1 MKKLKHVKT
10 FESFKIN
17 EEIAGLAGG
26 IAIGAL
32 FAYLSNFVPR
42 LSNNPIKS
50 ISRFVKMSR
59 VIKKYKPLIEELDV
73 MFKNDPEIN
82 RFYKDIKTIGHGTS
96 NQTTPAT
103 YAAMLKHYILHRVP
117 TSMRPKVEDLMRELE
132 KEVKEVGYDVYG
144 EDSYS
149 FESLK
154 INEEVP
160 FNHGEFEESFGN
172 SGWTNKEESDLEIL
186 GADEITKD
194 DAVFKQRGFDVI
206 VTKKVSDRTGNVYY
220 HASSNISGSFGHDQ
234 DDWDNQFKSG
244 NWDSFLR
251 RLNNF
256 TKIGKVRIYSR
267 DDRYLGEY

>member
-1 MKKLKHVKT
+1 MKKLKYVKT

-73 MFKNDPEIN
+73 MFKNDPKIN
-82 RFYKDIKTIGHGTS
+82 QFYKDIKTIGHGTS

-103 YAAMLKHYILHRVP
+103 YASMLKDRILHRVP

-154 INEEVP
+154 INEEINLKGLAAGAMMALMTACNNGEVNGESAEGYNGDMLVKRIEMGGGKHNFFLVHGFDEEGKYVEFRTDNLT
-160 FNHGEFEESFGN
+160 FNVGDSIHVDFSKEEAYPLDDKGNIGNFGN
-172 SGWTNKEESDLEIL
+172 Q
-186 GADEITKD
+186 A
-194 DAVFKQRGFDVI
+194 
-206 VTKKVSDRTGNVYY
+206 
-220 HASSNISGSFGHDQ
+220 H
-234 DDWDNQFKSG
+234 
-244 NWDSFLR
+244 
-251 RLNNF
+251 
-256 TKIGKVRIYSR
+256 
-267 DDRYLGEY
+267 